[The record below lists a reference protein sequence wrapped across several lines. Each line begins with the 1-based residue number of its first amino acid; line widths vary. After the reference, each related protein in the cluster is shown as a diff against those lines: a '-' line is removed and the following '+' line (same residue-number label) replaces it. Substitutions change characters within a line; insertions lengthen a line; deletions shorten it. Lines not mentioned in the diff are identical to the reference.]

1 MMQYEQRIERREI
14 TSNVPN
20 ASIKMHLQQSPLRK
34 PDPVCGENP
43 NAFCKIR
50 IQGVRPRWLR
60 KSFG

>member
-1 MMQYEQRIERREI
+1 MQYEQRIERGEI

-34 PDPVCGENP
+34 PDPVWRENS
-43 NAFCKIR
+43 NGFCKIGIR
-50 IQGVRPRWLR
+50 GVRPRRLR